1 MFFILCMKLS
11 IENTSE
17 KLKVKYYYHVYFM
30 RIWERW
36 KEFICTSILS
46 LGFFFFFFKWVSL
59 LSRIESSRVDHTGS
73 WLPYLDEQGAT
84 EKPSDP
90 KVSPTLHPDPL
101 YNLLCPI

>member
-46 LGFFFFFFKWVSL
+46 LGFFFFFFL
-59 LSRIESSRVDHTGS
+59 NGF
-73 WLPYLDEQGAT
+73 
-84 EKPSDP
+84 
-90 KVSPTLHPDPL
+90 
-101 YNLLCPI
+101 LCFRELNPAGLTTQEAGFHI